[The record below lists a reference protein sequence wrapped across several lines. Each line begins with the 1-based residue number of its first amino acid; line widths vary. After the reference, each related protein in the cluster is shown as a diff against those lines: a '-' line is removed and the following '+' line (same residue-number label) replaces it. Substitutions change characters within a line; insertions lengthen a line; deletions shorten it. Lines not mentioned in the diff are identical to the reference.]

1 MSDILSRL
9 KSVHEARDRVKV
21 HVEEYGLDM
30 YFPPLTLALKQEC
43 AKGINPKDE
52 TALMVGY
59 VHRAAEDEAGGKLFP
74 QTGKEV
80 APVVAELH
88 QMKFVTLLY
97 IVQASGGEPVSK
109 AALSEI
115 QAVEVDALR
124 AGMVAAFGGEAPELT
139 EVVEAASDDRLR
151 QMLRDLCA
159 AHQTGVPV
167 KNA

>member
-9 KSVHEARDRVKV
+9 KSVHDAATREKV

-59 VHRAAEDEAGGKLFP
+59 VHRAAEDEAGEKLFP

-80 APVVAELH
+80 AQVVAELH
-88 QMKFVTLLY
+88 RMKFSTLLY
-97 IVQASGGEPVSK
+97 IVQASGGETVSK
-109 AALSEI
+109 AALAEI
-115 QAVEVDALR
+115 QAVEIDALR
-124 AGMVAAFGGEAPELT
+124 AGMASALDGAAPELAAAI
-139 EVVEAASDDRLR
+139 EAAGEGRLR
-151 QMLRDLCA
+151 DMLRDLCA
-159 AHQTGVPV
+159 AHQSGVPA